1 MRTLCSTV
9 TAWPSSSNIITTQ
22 AAPYF
27 RTSRAWARN
36 WSSPSLRLIELTID
50 LPCTHFSPASSTAQ
64 FELSIITGTRATSGS
79 AASRLRNS
87 VITFGPSSRPSSM
100 LTSRMFAPPSTC
112 CRATETASA
121 RLPSRTSRANFREP
135 ETLVR
140 SPIMVNV
147 LSGRITSGSRPLRS
161 RIVAGRRRTAGR
173 LAAHGLGDRAD
184 VGRRRAAAAA
194 DDIQPAV
201 AGKLAQH
208 RGHLL
213 RRFVVAAELVGQSGV
228 GMATRPRR
236 AKLRKLF
243 DVGPHQHRAE
253 CAVDAHAQQ
262 IGMLDRGP
270 ERPPASGRRACGR
283 CGR

>member
-1 MRTLCSTV
+1 M

-36 WSSPSLRLIELTID
+36 CSSPSLRLIELTID

-100 LTSRMFAPPSTC
+100 LTSMMFAPPSTC

-121 RLPSRTSRANFREP
+121 RLPSRTSRANFFDP

-140 SPIMVNV
+140 SPIMVKV
-147 LSGRITSGSRPLRS
+147 LSGRITSGSRPLR
-161 RIVAGRRRTAGR
+161 IVSWRGGGGRRGGLPRMASAMARMWAGVVPQQPPTMFTQPLSANSPSTA
-173 LAAHGLGDRAD
+173 A
-184 VGRRRAAAAA
+184 
-194 DDIQPAV
+194 IC
-201 AGKLAQH
+201 AG
-208 RGHLL
+208 
-213 RRFVVAAELVGQSGV
+213 VS
-228 GMATRPRR
+228 
-236 AKLRKLF
+236 
-243 DVGPHQHRAE
+243 
-253 CAVDAHAQQ
+253 
-262 IGMLDRGP
+262 
-270 ERPPASGRRACGR
+270 S
-283 CGR
+283 